1 MRQAIVMAGL
11 AFSFGLSAT
20 AGCSSDS
27 KLKVFG
33 VEPSS
38 GDYEGGQTVDI
49 KGNGYSQNG
58 TLGAKVYFGDR
69 QGQVIR
75 FEGDN
80 DLYVT
85 APGGK
90 KGETVDIVV
99 NFEGKG
105 PIKIPKAYT
114 FVETKNADVNDL
126 NTAGSGSG
134 SSK

>member
-11 AFSFGLSAT
+11 LAAV

-33 VEPSS
+33 VEPNS
-38 GDYEGGQTVDI
+38 GDYQGGTTVDI
-49 KGNGYSQNG
+49 KGNGYTQNG

-69 QGQVIR
+69 QGVVIK
-75 FEGDN
+75 FDGDA

-90 KGETVDIVV
+90 KGETVDVKV
-99 NFEGKG
+99 MFEGKG
-105 PIKIPKAYT
+105 PITVPKAFT

-126 NTAGSGSG
+126 GTTGSG
-134 SSK
+134 K

>member
-1 MRQAIVMAGL
+1 MRHARHAVAAVALGAGL
-11 AFSFGLSAT
+11 AAVSL

-33 VEPSS
+33 IEPNQ
-38 GDYEGGQTVDI
+38 GDVQGGTTVDI

-58 TLGAKVYFGDR
+58 ALGAKVYFGGR
-69 QGQVIR
+69 QGVVIR

-90 KGETVDIVV
+90 KGETVDVV
-99 NFEGKG
+99 VAFEGKG
-105 PIKIPKAYT
+105 PITIPKSFT
-114 FVETKNADVNDL
+114 FVEMKGVDVDDL
-126 NTAGSGSG
+126 STGSG
-134 SSK
+134 K